1 MTPAVQTCYETG
13 LMDGKSATAFDPQ
26 GSLTYG
32 QIVVIVAR
40 LHELM
45 NGGDGKFDP
54 PAEGEAWYQ
63 PASDY
68 LLGLPILN
76 ETDETTTRR
85 CSTPSRQLPL
95 TLWAMEEFEDYASR
109 PCTRYD
115 FIFFLAAI
123 LPEDALE
130 PINSITSLPD
140 VTQHSV
146 ILDFY
151 NAGILTAATSTVPST
166 ASTRSTGDRPP
177 PCWPGSWIRPS
188 GCSLPPSL

>member
-1 MTPAVQTCYETG
+1 MKWSRLLSLLMTLALTLSLAAPAVAYHPGSLIPQTRTYSTPFADTRGTWCDAAVQTCYETG

-68 LLGLPILN
+68 LLSLPILN
-76 ETDETTTRR
+76 ETDEITDPEVLNSSCLSPSGPWRSSRTTPAVPARAMTLSSSCRPFCRR
-85 CSTPSRQLPL
+85 MLWSPSTPSLPC
-95 TLWAMEEFEDYASR
+95 R
-109 PCTRYD
+109 
-115 FIFFLAAI
+115 I
-123 LPEDALE
+123 
-130 PINSITSLPD
+130 
-140 VTQHSV
+140 
-146 ILDFY
+146 
-151 NAGILTAATSTVPST
+151 
-166 ASTRSTGDRPP
+166 
-177 PCWPGSWIRPS
+177 
-188 GCSLPPSL
+188 

>member
-1 MTPAVQTCYETG
+1 MPG
-13 LMDGKSATAFDPQ
+13 
-26 GSLTYG
+26 
-32 QIVVIVAR
+32 
-40 LHELM
+40 
-45 NGGDGKFDP
+45 
-54 PAEGEAWYQ
+54 
-63 PASDY
+63 
-68 LLGLPILN
+68 
-76 ETDETTTRR
+76 
-85 CSTPSRQLPL
+85 
-95 TLWAMEEFEDYASR
+95 R

-151 NAGILTAATSTVPST
+151 NAGILTGSNEYGAFNGLDTLN
-166 ASTRSTGDRPP
+166 RGQPP